1 MKTQG
6 TDLCDRSVERKAL
19 VIHPR
24 VHGWWRGQRSCSVTG
39 LAVYHHVVAAA
50 GLALQD
56 VCACVSPCRILFD
69 GNEEEYEDFYD
80 YAAGGAGAEGA
91 DAAAAS
97 STAADGT
104 GAADSA
110 KQLALALDGLSIG
123 GSGAAGGWELAV
135 PSQGSAGGKVL
146 GSRELARYYKQR
158 PKPQDNRRSVIVNT
172 IIAQYRSLGLATK
185 TSTPPVVE
193 RAAQRQQQQM
203 QKRQHQLLYS
213 RNNVN
218 FNLPKN
224 VTY

>member
-1 MKTQG
+1 MYCLCVCLPGAVKTAISHI
-6 TDLCDRSVERKAL
+6 DNCSLL
-19 VIHPR
+19 VCR
-24 VHGWWRGQRSCSVTG
+24 DVSC
-39 LAVYHHVVAAA
+39 
-50 GLALQD
+50 
-56 VCACVSPCRILFD
+56 RRMLFD

-80 YAAGGAGAEGA
+80 Y
-91 DAAAAS
+91 S
-97 STAADGT
+97 SA
-104 GAADSA
+104 AADSA
-110 KQLALALDGLSIG
+110 GEDSTPSSSAAAHGTAADAGKQLALAMDGLSLG
-123 GSGAAGGWELAV
+123 SSGAAGGWELAI
-135 PSQGSAGGKVL
+135 PGQGTGSSKIL

-193 RAAQRQQQQM
+193 RAAQRQQQAM
-203 QKRQHQLLYS
+203 AKRQQYLLYS

>member
-1 MKTQG
+1 VSP
-6 TDLCDRSVERKAL
+6 C
-19 VIHPR
+19 
-24 VHGWWRGQRSCSVTG
+24 
-39 LAVYHHVVAAA
+39 VAA
-50 GLALQD
+50 
-56 VCACVSPCRILFD
+56 CRILFD

-80 YAAGGAGAEGA
+80 YAAGGAGAGA
-91 DAAAAS
+91 DGAADTTAS
-97 STAADGT
+97 STAAADGT

-110 KQLALALDGLSIG
+110 KQLALALNGLSIG
-123 GSGAAGGWELAV
+123 SSGAAGGWELAV
-135 PSQGSAGGKVL
+135 PSQGSAGGKIL